1 MLRPHVGQSSPL
13 ELAYGVELDLVQII
27 IVGKEMY
34 SGYANICAMRAL
46 ATGPFNCVNLRDIII
61 AC

>member
-13 ELAYGVELDLVQII
+13 EFAYGVELDLVQII

-34 SGYANICAMRAL
+34 SGYANICHASPGDWSL
-46 ATGPFNCVNLRDIII
+46 QLR
-61 AC
+61 